1 MPLLNEADEIYIG
14 ADPTTPIEQLYLGD
28 TQIWSFACSFV
39 EATFEPLG
47 VFVTGSIS
55 TS

>member
-14 ADPTTPIEQLYLGD
+14 ADPIPVQEIYLGSTPIWAFG
-28 TQIWSFACSFV
+28 TVIV
-39 EATFEPLG
+39 ETLFEPLG
-47 VFVTGSIS
+47 AFVTGSSS